1 MACCPEGALGRLG
14 TKGYVARGAVERL
27 QDMDL
32 YFVGSGT
39 KCIIWNYDIFGFDS
53 GRTRETADLFA
64 EAGYL
69 VIIPDF
75 FRGTWK
81 DPSGPA
87 PELIQFITEKTQW
100 ANLKQDLENIVLPF
114 ARSKGATVFSALGTC
129 WGTYMV
135 LKESSYPGFRAG
147 VSWPPSHS
155 LISGLDKEGGE
166 RALLSGVSCPQLFMP
181 AQGDHDNTRPGGLG
195 DQLLGAGLEIVEF
208 KEMKHGWTVRGDMED
223 PAIYREVK
231 RAITLTLEFLNKH
244 L

>member
-1 MACCPEGALGRLG
+1 MAAMACCPEGALGRLG

-87 PELIQFITEKTQW
+87 PELIQFITEKTTSGS
-100 ANLKQDLENIVLPF
+100 LE
-114 ARSKGATVFSALGTC
+114 
-129 WGTYMV
+129 
-135 LKESSYPGFRAG
+135 
-147 VSWPPSHS
+147 S
-155 LISGLDKEGGE
+155 LYS
-166 RALLSGVSCPQLFMP
+166 R
-181 AQGDHDNTRPGGLG
+181 
-195 DQLLGAGLEIVEF
+195 
-208 KEMKHGWTVRGDMED
+208 
-223 PAIYREVK
+223 
-231 RAITLTLEFLNKH
+231 
-244 L
+244 